1 MQRVL
6 RQIHETIIKHMKTSN
21 QRYVILA
28 LSLVALALGGCEHN
42 ISTGT
47 TVHADGSLDREIIL
61 HNTDSAKADKNI
73 MGIRSENGWEVT
85 VGPPSRPSR
94 EKDKKSEV
102 NISFKKHFSSAG
114 DANREMDPDIDSV
127 FRIKSSFEKHNR
139 WFYTYIEYRDTY
151 EALNLFKR
159 IPKEEYFTKEDF
171 AFIERL
177 PAEGTV
183 ISKADSLYLARLNE
197 KIFDFY
203 GSRTIFEEF
212 YQHLLT
218 TVRQHRIAPQW
229 EDSLKRK
236 KEVIYQRFMNE
247 GNLKDEDFV
256 AIVDEMNIP
265 LPAAGREAIV
275 RKTAEIEKRLE
286 FLSEAYSGKYVHTIE
301 MPWTVVESNA
311 DSVSTN
317 RLFWRPPVVKF
328 LLSDYTMSAR
338 SRKMNPWAVGISA
351 LVVVVTVGLFFV
363 RKK

>member
-1 MQRVL
+1 MD
-6 RQIHETIIKHMKTSN
+6 
-21 QRYVILA
+21 
-28 LSLVALALGGCEHN
+28 GG
-42 ISTGT
+42 
-47 TVHADGSLDREIIL
+47 
-61 HNTDSAKADKNI
+61 
-73 MGIRSENGWEVT
+73 
-85 VGPPSRPSR
+85 
-94 EKDKKSEV
+94 
-102 NISFKKHFSSAG
+102 
-114 DANREMDPDIDSV
+114 IDTV
-127 FRIKSSFEKHNR
+127 FRIKSSFEKQNR
-139 WFYTYIEYRDTY
+139 WFYTYVEYRDTY

-171 AFIERL
+171 AFIDRL
-177 PAEGTV
+177 PGEGKPIT
-183 ISKADSLYLARLNE
+183 KADSLYLARLNE

-212 YQHLLT
+212 YQHLLL
-218 TVRQHRIAPQW
+218 TVREQRVAPQW

-311 DSVSTN
+311 DSASTN